1 MQLKCYCIIHQE
13 SFRSTNMNFS
23 PIINSL
29 VHFINKTISLLLN
42 QNTFQNF
49 LSLLRL
55 MNYLLL
61 SNLVAKRRQSNEI
74 LEAKYEQ
81 SHDFER
87 KQCTCGDA
95 DYSDSTISSAMC
107 HFSHILV
114 TILITSIYKGE
125 VTLPT
130 ATSISK
136 HGKISLKKSLIL

>member
-1 MQLKCYCIIHQE
+1 MGKKGDVIQQTFYIMQLKCYCIIHQE

-74 LEAKYEQ
+74 LEAKYE
-81 SHDFER
+81 
-87 KQCTCGDA
+87 
-95 DYSDSTISSAMC
+95 
-107 HFSHILV
+107 
-114 TILITSIYKGE
+114 
-125 VTLPT
+125 
-130 ATSISK
+130 
-136 HGKISLKKSLIL
+136 

>member
-1 MQLKCYCIIHQE
+1 
-13 SFRSTNMNFS
+13 MNFS

-74 LEAKYEQ
+74 LEAKYE
-81 SHDFER
+81 
-87 KQCTCGDA
+87 
-95 DYSDSTISSAMC
+95 
-107 HFSHILV
+107 
-114 TILITSIYKGE
+114 
-125 VTLPT
+125 
-130 ATSISK
+130 
-136 HGKISLKKSLIL
+136 